1 VNEKDII
8 GVFQRLYLDD
18 DNDKN
23 IETKD
28 KKKD

>member
-1 VNEKDII
+1 MNEKDII